1 MNQESKRLFPEVL
14 LEKDSLDFSFS
25 GIKTAVKREVDKE
38 IKKNGILTE
47 DFQQY
52 IAYEFE
58 ETVTTI
64 LAKKLL
70 RALDKTGAKM
80 MLLAG

>member
-1 MNQESKRLFPEVL
+1 MAYDSSKLFPEVL

-25 GIKTAVKREVDKE
+25 GIKTAVKREIDRE
-38 IKKNGILTE
+38 IESRGELSE
-47 DFQQY
+47 DFMQY

-58 ETVTTI
+58 ETVTNI

-70 RALDKTGAKM
+70 RALDQTGSQM

>member
-1 MNQESKRLFPEVL
+1 ML
-14 LEKDSLDFSFS
+14 LEKESLDFSFS
-25 GIKTAVKREVDKE
+25 GIKTAVKRDIDMR
-38 IKKNGILTE
+38 IKNSSSLSEE
-47 DFQQY
+47 DRGE

-58 ETVTTI
+58 EVVTTI

-70 RALDKTGAKM
+70 RALEQTDAKM

>member
-1 MNQESKRLFPEVL
+1 MNKTSVGLFPEVM

-38 IKKNGILTE
+38 ILLHGSLNE
-47 DFQQY
+47 EFQRY

-58 ETVTTI
+58 ETVTNI

-70 RALDKTGAKM
+70 RALDHT
-80 MLLAG
+80 